1 VTPLVVWSGI
11 TYIWRGPERVTAARR
26 RESICVLEYFSRGS
40 VAKGPSGAFGVS
52 GPSDFLGSLSDP
64 YAVFAR
70 TLAGGNPPDD
80 WPALLAAAEAPEA
93 VRRSGAVDDE
103 AG

>member
-1 VTPLVVWSGI
+1 
-11 TYIWRGPERVTAARR
+11 
-26 RESICVLEYFSRGS
+26 
-40 VAKGPSGAFGVS
+40 
-52 GPSDFLGSLSDP
+52 
-64 YAVFAR
+64 VFAR